1 MCILLYI
8 SLRWRH
14 YNYYYRWCY
23 VISLGNQLTHSGLV
37 PCSHSDVLLY
47 IIQSPPHF
55 LTPTRWKCAFYIIRL
70 ARTKSIV
77 FATFWFVLFF
87 CLSFFFLPPVVID
100 SRDFTFGTYA
110 KTNRPR
116 RPKSDWT
123 RSQSLEKIYIYIYIY
138 ILCRTFLRALIN
150 VIN

>member
-1 MCILLYI
+1 
-8 SLRWRH
+8 
-14 YNYYYRWCY
+14 
-23 VISLGNQLTHSGLV
+23 VISLENQLTHSGLV

-47 IIQSPPHF
+47 IIQSS
-55 LTPTRWKCAFYIIRL
+55 PTLPYAHPSKMCILFHIIIHIIRL

-87 CLSFFFLPPVVID
+87 CLSFFSLPPVVID

-123 RSQSLEKIYIYIYIY
+123 RSQSLEEIYIYCVVRFYEH
-138 ILCRTFLRALIN
+138 
-150 VIN
+150 